1 MRATNSYSFKAMIRT
16 GFPNDSLGVTSP
28 SCWSNIPNLTAD
40 DLRNFVSKNFV
51 GNKMVLSGSSVAQD
65 RFVKIAEQHFVR
77 SFVMTQLIVLVFI
90 P

>member
-1 MRATNSYSFKAMIRT
+1 MIRT

-40 DLRNFVSKNFV
+40 DLRTFVSKNFV

-65 RFVKIAEQHFVR
+65 RFVNIAEQHFVR
-77 SFVMTQLIVLVFI
+77 SITILSQLIVLVFF